1 VVHSC
6 RGHEALART
15 DDRVARKW
23 RGTRVG
29 SLAVSMLLAQA
40 IEQAKKAGI
49 EDMEISWML
58 ETNHAIRNLVESLPA
73 KVTRKFRVYEKAL

>member
-1 VVHSC
+1 MI
-6 RGHEALART
+6 G
-15 DDRVARKW
+15 VARKW

-40 IEQAKKAGI
+40 INQAKKAGV

-58 ETNHAIRNLVESLPA
+58 ETNKAILNLVESLPA
-73 KVTRKFRVYEKAL
+73 KVTRKFRVYERAL

>member
-1 VVHSC
+1 MI
-6 RGHEALART
+6 G
-15 DDRVARKW
+15 VARKW

>member
-1 VVHSC
+1 
-6 RGHEALART
+6 
-15 DDRVARKW
+15 
-23 RGTRVG
+23 
-29 SLAVSMLLAQA
+29 MLLAQA

-58 ETNHAIRNLVESLPA
+58 ETNHAIRTVESLPA